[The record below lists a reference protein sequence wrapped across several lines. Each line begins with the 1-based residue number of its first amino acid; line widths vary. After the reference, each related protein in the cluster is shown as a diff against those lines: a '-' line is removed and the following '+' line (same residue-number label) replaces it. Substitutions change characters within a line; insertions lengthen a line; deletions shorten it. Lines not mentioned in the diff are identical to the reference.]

1 MSFTQ
6 ARIYEYFLEK
16 NDVEILLVEN
26 DKECERALSAS
37 EFAGLKSFILP
48 DLRVS
53 FGDDLRSFNAELLEL
68 CKSLNEYFKFNG
80 KKLLISPYRTLLNPL
95 PSKRNLKTITLSFAQ
110 KIGFGELKDEL
121 VRLGYEPVGM
131 VESEGEFSIRGDIVD
146 IFALN
151 LQKPVRVLFFDD
163 EIESIRH
170 YDASTQLSLKE
181 ELESVEIVPFLANQS
196 KSEFDLSS
204 QKIAS
209 LKSDALISDMASLG
223 FWAIDGFEDYL
234 ATYRCAFAY
243 EIELD
248 EESADKFNGVGT
260 LPEAAKFRDFAG
272 SITPEFFEF
281 HQGKEIR
288 VLSQNESQLL
298 AFGVPKSPNI
308 TSIITPL
315 CLNLTSSDEI
325 IVSLNKPKKRKRP
338 SRKATIVIDEL
349 NTGDYVVHESYGIGR
364 FLGLESVSVLGA
376 RREFV
381 ALSYLGGDKLLLPVE
396 NLNLID
402 RYIASGGGVP
412 SLDKLGKASFVKLK
426 ERVKEKLFIIASK
439 IIAMAAKRE
448 LIQGELIALSE
459 QERADFIARAGF
471 IYTVDQEKATN
482 DILSE
487 LGSGKA
493 MDRLLSGDVGFGK
506 TEVAMNAIFAC
517 LRSGFQALFFVPTT
531 LLSAQHYASLKSRLG
546 EYGLKIYRLDRFSST
561 KEKSAVKSALASKE
575 PCVVVGTHSLL
586 SLGASNLG
594 LIVID
599 EEHKF
604 GVKQKERLKELGA
617 RAHLLS
623 MSATPI
629 PRSLSMALSHLKTY
643 STLLTP
649 PEDRLD
655 VRTFVREYE
664 GALIKE
670 AINRELRRKGQVFYI
685 HNHIAS
691 MPAAKSELTRLIPHL
706 RILSLHSKI
715 DAKTTEDEMMKFMAG
730 EYDLLL
736 CTSIVES
743 GIHLPNANTIIV
755 ENANKFGIAD
765 LHQLR
770 GRVGRSDKQAYCYF
784 LVGDENI
791 SDEAKKRLVAL
802 ESNSFLGAG
811 SLLARHDLEIRG
823 GGNLIG
829 EAQSGHIEAIGYS
842 LYLKM
847 LEDEINKL
855 LNQSKEQIND
865 IDMRLAVSAF
875 INPELV
881 GDDRQRLELY
891 RRLSKAK
898 NTAEVYA
905 ISGEI
910 EDRFGKLDRYT
921 KQFIEL
927 MVIKILAIDAGVS
940 SISSSEQNVFIK
952 FISKEPARLKSRS
965 RDDDDVLACVSEYL
979 RGLSV

>member
-1 MSFTQ
+1 
-6 ARIYEYFLEK
+6 
-16 NDVEILLVEN
+16 
-26 DKECERALSAS
+26 
-37 EFAGLKSFILP
+37 
-48 DLRVS
+48 
-53 FGDDLRSFNAELLEL
+53 
-68 CKSLNEYFKFNG
+68 
-80 KKLLISPYRTLLNPL
+80 
-95 PSKRNLKTITLSFAQ
+95 
-110 KIGFGELKDEL
+110 
-121 VRLGYEPVGM
+121 
-131 VESEGEFSIRGDIVD
+131 
-146 IFALN
+146 
-151 LQKPVRVLFFDD
+151 
-163 EIESIRH
+163 
-170 YDASTQLSLKE
+170 
-181 ELESVEIVPFLANQS
+181 
-196 KSEFDLSS
+196 
-204 QKIAS
+204 
-209 LKSDALISDMASLG
+209 
-223 FWAIDGFEDYL
+223 
-234 ATYRCAFAY
+234 
-243 EIELD
+243 
-248 EESADKFNGVGT
+248 
-260 LPEAAKFRDFAG
+260 
-272 SITPEFFEF
+272 
-281 HQGKEIR
+281 
-288 VLSQNESQLL
+288 
-298 AFGVPKSPNI
+298 
-308 TSIITPL
+308 
-315 CLNLTSSDEI
+315 
-325 IVSLNKPKKRKRP
+325 
-338 SRKATIVIDEL
+338 
-349 NTGDYVVHESYGIGR
+349 
-364 FLGLESVSVLGA
+364 
-376 RREFV
+376 
-381 ALSYLGGDKLLLPVE
+381 
-396 NLNLID
+396 
-402 RYIASGGGVP
+402 
-412 SLDKLGKASFVKLK
+412 
-426 ERVKEKLFIIASK
+426 
-439 IIAMAAKRE
+439 
-448 LIQGELIALSE
+448 
-459 QERADFIARAGF
+459 
-471 IYTVDQEKATN
+471 
-482 DILSE
+482 
-487 LGSGKA
+487 
-493 MDRLLSGDVGFGK
+493 
-506 TEVAMNAIFAC
+506 
-517 LRSGFQALFFVPTT
+517 
-531 LLSAQHYASLKSRLG
+531 
-546 EYGLKIYRLDRFSST
+546 
-561 KEKSAVKSALASKE
+561 
-575 PCVVVGTHSLL
+575 
-586 SLGASNLG
+586 
-594 LIVID
+594 
-599 EEHKF
+599 
-604 GVKQKERLKELGA
+604 
-617 RAHLLS
+617 
-623 MSATPI
+623 
-629 PRSLSMALSHLKTY
+629 MALSHLKTY

-715 DAKTTEDEMMKFMAG
+715 DAKTTEDEMMKIMAG